1 MPERLLY
8 RHLFR
13 GNPLANT
20 QPEEAFSLLN
30 WGNAARRLFPIDAPE
45 PLIMLGMARLV
56 VLSDRQLHFRRGESF
71 LAVGHKSNELY
82 FIPRVGG
89 SPRTR
94 IPDFNPRMC
103 RLIGEVS
110 QTDYLSTKGKAKVE
124 NHYYH
129 KHEKPFPSLW
139 VHDASGV
146 GYLRAANNGGS
157 PSYAVGKEGIV
168 G

>member
-1 MPERLLY
+1 MPQRLHF

-13 GNPLANT
+13 GNPLADT
-20 QPEEAFSLLN
+20 TPEEAFSLLN
-30 WGNAARRLFPIDAPE
+30 WGNAAKRAYPIDAPE
-45 PLIMLGMARLV
+45 PLIMLGMAKMLK
-56 VLSDRQLHFRRGESF
+56 LENLELHFRRGESF

-82 FIPRVGG
+82 IIPRVNNA
-89 SPRTR
+89 PRTK
-94 IPDFNPRMC
+94 IAPWSPHLC
-103 RLIGEVS
+103 RNVGQVS
-110 QTDYLSTKGKAKVE
+110 QTDYWSTKGKAKVE

-129 KHEKPFPSLW
+129 EHEKPYPWLW
-139 VHDASGV
+139 LHDATGV